1 MTESRSG
8 PRPAP
13 VGALRRERR
22 RSNAVLVYTLLLV
35 ALQIFLLTVAVEGL
49 LGGEDHLARAA
60 AGLSVLLFV
69 ITLGFARLLRHD

>member
-1 MTESRSG
+1 MTERST

-13 VGALRRERR
+13 AGALRRERR
-22 RSNAVLVYTLLLV
+22 RSTAVLVYTLLLV

-49 LGGEDHLARAA
+49 LGDDDRLAWAA

-69 ITLGFARLLRHD
+69 INLGFARLLSHD